1 MTNFGRSARKAEFDI
16 KDINFDLLK
25 VRIGGLGVREMEANF
40 LGGMKAKMDVVNG
53 VYLGPG
59 GTQG

>member
-1 MTNFGRSARKAEFDI
+1 MTNFGRSARKAELDI
-16 KDINFDLLK
+16 KDSSFDLLK
-25 VRIGGLGVREMEANF
+25 VHIGGLGVREIEANF
-40 LGGMKAKMDVVNG
+40 LGGMKAKMDVANG